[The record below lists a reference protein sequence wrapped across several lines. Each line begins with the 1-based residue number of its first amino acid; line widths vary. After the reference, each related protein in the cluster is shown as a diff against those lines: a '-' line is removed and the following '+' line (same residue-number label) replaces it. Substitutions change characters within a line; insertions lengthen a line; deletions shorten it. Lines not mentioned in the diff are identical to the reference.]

1 MSLTGENIQAITNQ
15 IKNSFVVSSFIYT
28 MTETDKE
35 KLVGLWIASK
45 NKLDLIEE
53 QLIELEISFK
63 AIHNMNDMDHTQVA
77 NDIQKIK
84 KILES

>member
-1 MSLTGENIQAITNQ
+1 MNE
-15 IKNSFVVSSFIYT
+15 
-28 MTETDKE
+28 KE
-35 KLVGLWIASK
+35 KLAGLWIASNK
-45 NKLDLIEE
+45 KLDLIEE

-63 AIHNMNDMDHTQVA
+63 AIQNMDDMDHTQVA